1 MKKSSTTIFVFFLF
15 FTGINCF
22 AGDDDPTYSTTDNY
36 SWVSEAY
43 RYTYQLKDSDG
54 NYTTIIDNQSL
65 YFLKE
70 GRQAGSLEE
79 AFSGALPSSG
89 TYTGGKF
96 IFKAWIV
103 KAWAVIN
110 GTTWYTNNTTD
121 SSFEY
126 QYYATD
132 NVSKYGEWTL
142 DMESMSAFQTTGGI
156 VTEQTF
162 YTPLVIGNENVILTG
177 LNVSDPNDG
186 IATTDDATNNDPS
199 KWEHGIYFEK
209 ERLFKGLVLGEPKK
223 MIRINYNA
231 TITGRDNMTGD
242 VVMILDE
249 NGKYLD
255 GNFYRGYRGNIPRTL
270 VYALRAMHV
279 EFSNLAS
286 DGLSGGYVMRFEG
299 SDDYRY
305 KVIEGSFNCSNGT
318 ATLVKIQSL
327 DDDLNVQA
335 TLNAGDNSSDGKVL
349 QGSGW
354 NLNASGTTTCQDL
367 TSN

>member
-1 MKKSSTTIFVFFLF
+1 MKKSSTIIFVYFLF
-15 FTGINCF
+15 FTGINCS
-22 AGDDDPTYSTTDNY
+22 AGQEGAIYSTTDNY

-110 GTTWYTNNTTD
+110 GKTWYTNNTTD

-142 DMESMSAFQTTGGI
+142 DFESMSAFQTTGGI

-162 YTPLVIGNENVILTG
+162 YTPLVIGDENVILTG

-186 IATTDDATNNDPS
+186 IATTDNATS

-279 EFSNLAS
+279 EFSDLAS

-354 NLNASGTTTCQDL
+354 TLNESGTTTCQDL

>member
-142 DMESMSAFQTTGGI
+142 DVESMSAFQTTGGF

-162 YTPLVIGNENVILTG
+162 YTPLVIGDENVILTG

-318 ATLVKIQSL
+318 ATLIKIQSL

-335 TLNAGDNSSDGKVL
+335 TLNAGETSPDGKVL

-354 NLNASGTTTCQDL
+354 TLNASGTTTCQDL

>member
-1 MKKSSTTIFVFFLF
+1 MKKSGTIIFVYFLF
-15 FTGINCF
+15 FTGINCS
-22 AGDDDPTYSTTDNY
+22 AQTYSTTDNY
-36 SWVSEAY
+36 GWISEAY

-142 DMESMSAFQTTGGI
+142 DIESMSAFQTTGGF

-162 YTPLVIGNENVILTG
+162 YTPLVIGDENVILTG

>member
-142 DMESMSAFQTTGGI
+142 DVESMSAFQTTGGI

-162 YTPLVIGNENVILTG
+162 YTPLVIGDENVILTG

-186 IATTDDATNNDPS
+186 IATTDNATS

-231 TITGRDNMTGD
+231 TASGQDNMTGD
-242 VVMILDE
+242 VVLLLDA
-249 NGKYLD
+249 NGTYLD
-255 GNFYRGYRGNIPRTL
+255 GNFYRGHRGNIPRTL
-270 VYALRAMHV
+270 VYALRAMKA
-279 EFSNLAS
+279 EFTGLSS
-286 DGLSGGYVMRFEG
+286 DGLSGNFKIRFQG
-299 SDDYRY
+299 SDDYAY
-305 KVIEGSFNCSNGT
+305 KNIEGSYNCNTGS
-318 ATLVKIQSL
+318 ATLSKIQSL
-327 DDDLNVQA
+327 NSDLSVVA
-335 TLNAGDNSSDGKVL
+335 TLNAGETSPDAKIL
-349 QGSGW
+349 QGNGWLLSGT
-354 NLNASGTTTCQDL
+354 GTTTCKDL
-367 TSN
+367 N

>member
-1 MKKSSTTIFVFFLF
+1 MCQL
-15 FTGINCF
+15 
-22 AGDDDPTYSTTDNY
+22 NY
-36 SWVSEAY
+36 IVLSVIY
-43 RYTYQLKDSDG
+43 
-54 NYTTIIDNQSL
+54 NY
-65 YFLKE
+65 K
-70 GRQAGSLEE
+70 
-79 AFSGALPSSG
+79 P
-89 TYTGGKF
+89 K
-96 IFKAWIV
+96 
-103 KAWAVIN
+103 
-110 GTTWYTNNTTD
+110 
-121 SSFEY
+121 
-126 QYYATD
+126 YY
-132 NVSKYGEWTL
+132 
-142 DMESMSAFQTTGGI
+142 I
-156 VTEQTF
+156 P
-162 YTPLVIGNENVILTG
+162 PLVIGDENVILTG
-177 LNVSDPNDG
+177 LNVSDPSDG

-318 ATLVKIQSL
+318 ATLIKIQSL

-335 TLNAGDNSSDGKVL
+335 TLNAGETSPDGKVL

-354 NLNASGTTTCQDL
+354 TLNASGTTTCQDL

>member
-1 MKKSSTTIFVFFLF
+1 MKKFSTIIFVLFLF
-15 FTGINCF
+15 FTCINCF

-142 DMESMSAFQTTGGI
+142 DLESMSAFQTTGGI

-162 YTPLVIGNENVILTG
+162 YTPLVIGDENVILTG

-335 TLNAGDNSSDGKVL
+335 TLNAGETSPDGKVL

-354 NLNASGTTTCQDL
+354 TLNASGTTTCQDL

>member
-1 MKKSSTTIFVFFLF
+1 MKKSSTIFFVYFIF
-15 FTGINCF
+15 FTGINCS
-22 AGDDDPTYSTTDNY
+22 AGEIYSTTDNY
-36 SWVSEAY
+36 SWVSETF

-65 YFLKE
+65 YLLKE
-70 GRQAGSLEE
+70 GRQSGSLEE

-110 GTTWYTNNTTD
+110 GKTWYTNNTTD
-121 SSFEY
+121 SSFDY

-142 DMESMSAFQTTGGI
+142 DFESMSAFQTTGGI

-162 YTPLVIGNENVILTG
+162 HTPLVIGDENVVLTG

-186 IATTDDATNNDPS
+186 IATTDNATSN
-199 KWEHGIYFEK
+199 WEHGIYFEK
-209 ERLFKGLVLGEPKK
+209 ERLFKGLVMGEPKK

-231 TITGRDNMTGD
+231 TKTGNDNMTGD
-242 VVMILDE
+242 VVMLLDE

-255 GNFYRGYRGNIPRTL
+255 GNFYRGYRGNIPRAL

-327 DDDLNVQA
+327 DDDLIVQA
-335 TLNAGDNSSDGKVL
+335 TLNAGDNSSDGNVL
-349 QGSGW
+349 QESGW